1 MGKIIRK
8 SLKISIPQ
16 KDTTVFEWLNHQ
28 DNMSMAIR
36 RLIHL
41 DVARHGFRDILCVET
56 IPNSL
61 SDVNDN
67 SDLLSIVTDVSPK
80 PKEEVIHNVSSYKFD
95 DEINV
100 SLPKPMPKNL
110 SDSDNNDND
119 DNDDKDE
126 NNDEDTVSDTPIT
139 KEVESETKEDDSN
152 DIDESSKSND
162 MVDSDG
168 FIDPEK
174 LFNGF

>member
-110 SDSDNNDND
+110 SDSDN
-119 DNDDKDE
+119 DDKDE

-152 DIDESSKSND
+152 DIDEYSKSND